1 MSSFQWFSV
10 LCLLFLVVLLVAI
23 IFLVLFL
30 FSFLILS
37 HDFHEALF
45 LTTRTYLSCTI
56 HTECVEIQ
64 NGKTKRFRLLL
75 ACTFCP
81 FVLSIA
87 SLSAFLA
94 LTLVLVLM

>member
-1 MSSFQWFSV
+1 MTSFQWFSV
-10 LCLLFLVVLLVAI
+10 LCLLFLVVLLVAF
-23 IFLVLFL
+23 FLVLFL

-37 HDFHEALF
+37 HDFYEALF

-56 HTECVEIQ
+56 HTECVEIR
-64 NGKTKRFRLLL
+64 NGKTKQFRLLL
-75 ACTFCP
+75 ACTFSP